1 MRQGREVHAD
11 CAETNA
17 ASRRNVWREQHA
29 RSSASMRIPRPE
41 TQASIWLDRA
51 EVDGEEMDGVL
62 IPTLFQFQRTAMLS
76 G

>member
-1 MRQGREVHAD
+1 
-11 CAETNA
+11 
-17 ASRRNVWREQHA
+17 
-29 RSSASMRIPRPE
+29 MRIPRPE